1 MKQKLRHIRA
11 KDRSGAILSKGGA
24 TISAMVD
31 ENDKVVKFA
40 IAWCHSRDNFSRHVG
55 RVKSTGMM
63 NSDNA
68 VTGGDKLEWNSVVD
82 NVTREVHTLQRDFIA
97 TELEKLDNKRAVLDR
112 RIRALSTL
120 YQNV

>member
-24 TISAMVD
+24 TISAVVD

-63 NSDNA
+63 NSENA
-68 VTGGDKLEWNSVVD
+68 VTGGGDWNTVVD
-82 NVTREVHTLQRDFIA
+82 NVTREVRILQRDFIA

-112 RIRALSTL
+112 RITALSSS
-120 YQNV
+120 YQDV